1 MKQFLMGISI
11 LLVGTLVG
19 CSNPNNVSVPP
30 EPTTKQQGTVENTG
44 DRKMITEEEATNI
57 INKEISGGKIVEIE
71 KDLNDVV
78 PTYDFKVL
86 KDNIEYELEVNAYDG
101 SVREIE
107 KEATTK
113 SNPID
118 ESKLIGEDKAKE
130 IARAQVPEGE
140 IIGFKY
146 EGDEAIP
153 NYDISMR
160 DAKYEY
166 NFEIDALTGE
176 ILKSEKDL
184 LTVVE

>member
-1 MKQFLMGISI
+1 MKQFAMGVSI
-11 LLVGTLVG
+11 LLVGALVG
-19 CSNPNNVSVPP
+19 CSNPDNVSVNPKS
-30 EPTTKQQGTVENTG
+30 TTKQQGTAENTG
-44 DRKMITEEEATNI
+44 NSTMLTEEEATNI
-57 INKEISGGKIVEIE
+57 INKEIPGGQIVKIE
-71 KDLNDVV
+71 KDFNDTV
-78 PTYDFKVL
+78 PNYDFKIL

-101 SVREIE
+101 SIHEIK
-107 KEATTK
+107 KETVTPR

-130 IARAQVPEGE
+130 IAQAQVPEGE

-166 NFEIDALTGE
+166 NFEIDALTGK

-184 LTVVE
+184 LIQ